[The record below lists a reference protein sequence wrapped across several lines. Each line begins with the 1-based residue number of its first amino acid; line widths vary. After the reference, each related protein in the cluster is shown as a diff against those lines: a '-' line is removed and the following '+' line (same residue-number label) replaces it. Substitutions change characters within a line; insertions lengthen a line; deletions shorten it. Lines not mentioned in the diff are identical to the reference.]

1 MRERERLQLLKA
13 TSISDEVL
21 DGKKKTSKYR
31 AVLVAKGSFDE
42 RLLQSGIELPGKV
55 FLFLAFVV
63 AVAAGQLGMLLGPFL
78 AFYTFCLTFY
88 YVAHAYIDERMIQ
101 RRNIV
106 VPQLPAFIDGL
117 ASALGTGFNTEG
129 AIIQAAQGMPPGLL
143 RTELDRV
150 VSALNK
156 GMTIVES
163 IALLKQRIEGREI
176 ISLCVALQ
184 LFSSMGG
191 TMLEPFR
198 RLAAKIRQQQQVV
211 EKAAR
216 DLVQVKQAFLIILVL
231 SVGVPGVLGIIQPS
245 FISKSLNDSLGL
257 IIFQGA
263 VMIQLGAVIVFRK
276 WTAIRI

>member
-1 MRERERLQLLKA
+1 MRERDRLQLLKA
-13 TSISDEVL
+13 TSLTEDVF
-21 DGKKKTSKYR
+21 DGKKKVRKHR

-42 RLLQSGIELPGKV
+42 RLLQAGIELPGQV
-55 FLFLAFVV
+55 YLFLAFVV
-63 AVAAGQLGMLLGPFL
+63 AVAAGQLGMLLGPLL
-78 AFYTFCLTFY
+78 AVYTFGLTFY
-88 YVAHAYIDERMIQ
+88 YVAHAYIDERMIK

-129 AIIQAAQGMPPGLL
+129 AIVQAAQGMPPGLL

-156 GMTIVES
+156 GMTINES

-176 ISLCVALQ
+176 ISLCVALN

-231 SVGVPGVLGIIQPS
+231 SVGVPGVLGIVEPS

-263 VMIQLGAVIVFRK
+263 VMLQLGAIIVFRK